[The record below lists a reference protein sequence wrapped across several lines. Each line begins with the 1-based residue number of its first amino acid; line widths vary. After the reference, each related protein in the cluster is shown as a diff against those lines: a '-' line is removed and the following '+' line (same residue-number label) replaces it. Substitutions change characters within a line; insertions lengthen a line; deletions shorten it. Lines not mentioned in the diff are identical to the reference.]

1 MKLALE
7 LTTESQKLITYPDLF
22 IEGIKIE
29 FVKHINF
36 FGIIID
42 ENLNWNH
49 HIDAVS
55 KKKNLKNIRNHV
67 KTKTFL
73 T

>member
-1 MKLALE
+1 LALE

-29 FVKHINF
+29 FVKDINC

-42 ENLNWNH
+42 ENLHWNH

-55 KKKNLKNIRNHV
+55 EKIQKILGIMSKVRHFWLIV
-67 KTKTFL
+67 L
-73 T
+73 